1 MKIREIVFLEPVI
14 EKLAVKHHIQPEEV
28 EEVFRSHP
36 HVFFLEEGQFQG
48 EDLYA
53 ALGRTEAGR
62 RVIVFFIY
70 KRNRDALILSARP
83 MTEKERRRYEK
94 KRQDPQL

>member
-14 EKLAVKHHIQPEEV
+14 EKLAAKHHIQPEEV
-28 EEVFRSHP
+28 EEVFRSNP
-36 HVFFLEEGQFQG
+36 RFFFIEEGKFQS

-53 ALGRTEAGR
+53 AVGRTEAGR
-62 RVIVFFIY
+62 RLVVFFIY

-94 KRQDPQL
+94 KK